1 MACTA
6 VMSLAAMMMR
16 KGYLSLVSVSV
27 LGAAAHNLV
36 QLAVA
41 GAIIGSAALLRGY
54 FPLLLLL
61 AVPTGVF
68 TGLAA
73 YYLEGVTGRAA
84 GHAGGPGVD
93 GQLISPQLLPRRAA
107 LLRQAGIPHSVILSD
122 LQEEE
127 RPESLNPAETAL
139 YLALQKARRV
149 SAGLQEGLVLGAD
162 TVVCHRGE
170 ILANPRTGAKPAG
183 CCAA

>member
-1 MACTA
+1 MSLAGGVACTA

-73 YYLEGVTGRAA
+73 YYLEGVTRRAL

-93 GQLISPQLLPRRAA
+93 G
-107 LLRQAGIPHSVILSD
+107 
-122 LQEEE
+122 
-127 RPESLNPAETAL
+127 
-139 YLALQKARRV
+139 
-149 SAGLQEGLVLGAD
+149 
-162 TVVCHRGE
+162 
-170 ILANPRTGAKPAG
+170 
-183 CCAA
+183 